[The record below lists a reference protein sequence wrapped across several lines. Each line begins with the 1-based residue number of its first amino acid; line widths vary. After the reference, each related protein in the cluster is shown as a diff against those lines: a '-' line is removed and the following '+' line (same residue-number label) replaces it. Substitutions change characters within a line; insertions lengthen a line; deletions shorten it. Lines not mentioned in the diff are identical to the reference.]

1 MLHPTTLLLGVRVN
15 NLASASEQ
23 ASPTAMF
30 KGRAKIL
37 DSHACASVLRRK
49 MYHGS
54 LVRWAF
60 GVLVSVIK
68 IWHLVIG

>member
-1 MLHPTTLLLGVRVN
+1 M
-15 NLASASEQ
+15 
-23 ASPTAMF
+23 
-30 KGRAKIL
+30 IL
-37 DSHACASVLRRK
+37 MPECLCIESK

-68 IWHLVIG
+68 MWHLVVG